1 MHGKRGRVV
10 ATMQAMPNQAQRP
23 VFLDLLRIR
32 QPVTALL
39 SIGHRLSGVLMVL
52 AIPFFVWLFDRS
64 LASAE
69 GYRHAASLLQSLP
82 ARLAL
87 LLLIWALAHHF
98 FAGIRYL
105 LLDVDVG
112 ADIERARFSARLVFL
127 AGLVVLI
134 IAAVW
139 LL

>member
-1 MHGKRGRVV
+1 MANGVREWLQCK
-10 ATMQAMPNQAQRP
+10 AMPNQAQRP

-52 AIPFFVWLFDRS
+52 AIPPFVWLFERS

-69 GYRHAASLLQSLP
+69 GYRQATALLQSLP
-82 ARLAL
+82 ARLIL
-87 LLLIWALAHHF
+87 LLLVWALAHHF

-112 ADIERARFSARLVFL
+112 ADIRSARVSARLVFV
-127 AGLVVLI
+127 AGLIVLLL
-134 IAAVW
+134 AAVA

>member
-1 MHGKRGRVV
+1 
-10 ATMQAMPNQAQRP
+10 MQAMPNQAQRP

-52 AIPFFVWLFDRS
+52 AVPPFVWLFDRS

-69 GYRHAASLLQSLP
+69 GYRQAQALLGGLP

-87 LLLIWALAHHF
+87 LLLIWAFAHHF
-98 FAGIRYL
+98 FSGIRYL
-105 LLDVDVG
+105 LMDVDVG

-127 AGLVVLI
+127 AGLIVFLAA
-134 IAAVW
+134 AAV